1 MSKIIAIA
9 NQKGGVGKT
18 TTAVNLAAGLV
29 KVEKKVLAIDLDPQA
44 NLSEYLGYVN
54 LAAGLSNEEKKV
66 LGIDLDPQADLNK
79 YLGYKFSKYNIS
91 DLMVEAANNSLTDE
105 FIAASIIHND
115 EGIDY
120 IPSNI
125 NLAGADLFLSNV
137 MCREHILKR
146 ILRKEI
152 FNSYDYIL
160 IDCLPSLGIL
170 LTNALAAAD
179 SLIIPVQAQK
189 FALDGL
195 VQLEQVYQMVKLNV
209 NTDLKIEGV
218 LLTMLDNTNMSKAVE
233 KALQDKYGET
243 LFVTRIHRRVE
254 ATNSTYERKSLVS
267 NINSILGAEYINVTK
282 ELIERSLV

>member
-18 TTAVNLAAGLV
+18 TTAVNLAVGLV
-29 KVEKKVLAIDLDPQA
+29 KEGKRVLAVDLDPQA
-44 NLSEYLGYVN
+44 NLSEYLGYEYD
-54 LAAGLSNEEKKV
+54 SRT
-66 LGIDLDPQADLNK
+66 
-79 YLGYKFSKYNIS
+79 NIS
-91 DLMVEAANNSLTDE
+91 DLMVAAAGNNLTDE
-105 FIAASIIHND
+105 LLKASILHNA
-115 EGIDY
+115 EGVDY

-125 NLAGADLFLSNV
+125 SLASADLFLSNA
-137 MCREHILKR
+137 MCREYVLKR
-146 ILRKEI
+146 ILKKEI
-152 FNSYDYIL
+152 LNNYHYIL

-170 LTNALAAAD
+170 LTNAITAAD

-195 VQLEQVYQMVKLNV
+195 VQLEQVYELVKVNV
-209 NTDLKIEGV
+209 NPNLKIEGV

-233 KALQDKYGET
+233 KALKDKYGRT

-267 NINSILGAEYINVTK
+267 NINSVLGAEYINVTK

>member
-29 KVEKKVLAIDLDPQA
+29 KVRKKVLAIDLDPQA
-44 NLSEYLGYVN
+44 NLSEYLGYEYN
-54 LAAGLSNEEKKV
+54 SN
-66 LGIDLDPQADLNK
+66 N
-79 YLGYKFSKYNIS
+79 NIS
-91 DLMVEAANNSLTDE
+91 DLMVEAANNSLTNE

-120 IPSNI
+120 IPSDI
-125 NLAGADLFLSNV
+125 KLASADLFLSNV
-137 MCREHILKR
+137 MCREQVLKR
-146 ILRKEI
+146 ILKKEI
-152 FNSYDYIL
+152 FRSYDYIL

>member
-29 KVEKKVLAIDLDPQA
+29 KESKSVLAVDLDPQS
-44 NLSEYLGYVN
+44 NLSEYLGY
-54 LAAGLSNEEKKV
+54 EY
-66 LGIDLDPQADLNK
+66 D
-79 YLGYKFSKYNIS
+79 SKNNIS
-91 DLMVEAANNSLTDE
+91 DLMVEAANNSLTDDL
-105 FIAASIIHND
+105 IASSIIHND

-125 NLAGADLFLSNV
+125 SLASADLFLSNV
-137 MCREHILKR
+137 MCREYVLKR
-146 ILRKEI
+146 ILKKEI
-152 FNSYDYIL
+152 FKSYDYIL

-195 VQLEQVYQMVKLNV
+195 VQLEQVYQMVKINV
-209 NTDLKIEGV
+209 NPDLKIEGV
-218 LLTMLDNTNMSKAVE
+218 LLTMLDYTNMSKAVE
-233 KALQDKYGET
+233 KALQDKFGET
-243 LFVTRIHRRVE
+243 FFVNRIHRRVE
-254 ATNSTYERKSLVS
+254 ATNSTNEHKSLVS
-267 NINSILGAEYINVTK
+267 IKDSILGAEYMGVTK

>member
-29 KVEKKVLAIDLDPQA
+29 KVRKKVLAIDLDPQA
-44 NLSEYLGYVN
+44 NLSEYLGYEYDGKN
-54 LAAGLSNEEKKV
+54 
-66 LGIDLDPQADLNK
+66 
-79 YLGYKFSKYNIS
+79 NIS
-91 DLMVEAANNSLTDE
+91 DLMVAAANNSLSDE
-105 FIAASIIHND
+105 LITASIIHND

-137 MCREHILKR
+137 MCREHVLKR

-243 LFVTRIHRRVE
+243 LFATRIHRRVE
-254 ATNSTYERKSLVS
+254 ATNSTFERKSLVS